1 MVNLVGHHPKAS
13 LVIKAPKWVLPML
26 SLFKP
31 LLDRLNLANNLELS
45 NSLSSS
51 LA

>member
-1 MVNLVGHHPKAS
+1 MVNLVDHPKAS

-31 LLDRLNLANNLELS
+31 LLDRLNLANNLANN